1 MQALWISV
9 LLLSAP
15 AAPGAMPLDDV
26 ELRDAEGKVQR
37 LDSGDG
43 HPLLVIAFL
52 GNECPLSR
60 LYSARLA
67 ELHREF
73 APRGVAFVGVNSNRH
88 DSAADT
94 ARFARE
100 LQLPF
105 PLLKD
110 PANLLADR
118 LVAKRIAEVF
128 VLDRRREVR
137 YRGRVDDQYTPGVQ
151 RPAPTRRDLASALEE
166 LLAGK
171 PVGLPATE
179 AAGCLIDRLKRP
191 PARGEVTYCKH
202 VAPVLQRHCQVCH
215 RTGQIAPFPLTTYDE
230 TLAWAETM
238 REVVRQGRMPP
249 WHAEAPPGHFAND
262 PRLTEPEKQLL
273 EAWVAAGCPEG
284 DPAELPPPATFPD
297 GWTIG
302 KPDQVIPIPEP
313 FTVPAAGVIEYQMIE
328 VDPGFR
334 QDRWIQAAE
343 VRPGNRGV
351 VHHCSVFLKPPG
363 AKGLVARGELGS
375 CYVAGWTPGTPPW
388 VFPEGMAKLVPA
400 GWRFLFVLHYTPNGS
415 VQTDRT
421 SLGLTFADPKAVR
434 KEVATNLQ
442 LDENL
447 CIPPHAADHRVA
459 HEARMEHD
467 VLLLAMFPHMHLRGK
482 SFRYEAAYPDGTTEV
497 LLNVPRWDFN
507 WQNRYV
513 LAEPKRL
520 PAGTLLRCSAV
531 YDNSTGNP
539 INPDPNMAVR
549 TGPQSWD
556 EMFNGYYELALA
568 DQDLTQPPS
577 PGERLRWAVGV
588 VVRPLP
594 AALIVVAGFL
604 LLRRHV
610 RRKVLASGPL
620 AG

>member
-1 MQALWISV
+1 MQALWFSV
-9 LLLSAP
+9 LLLSATAAP
-15 AAPGAMPLDDV
+15 AAMPIDDV

-37 LDSGDG
+37 LGDG
-43 HPLLVIAFL
+43 HDHQLLVIAFL

-88 DSAADT
+88 DSAADS

-100 LQLPF
+100 QQLPF

-110 PANLLADR
+110 PAHLLADR
-118 LVAKRIAEVF
+118 LGATRIAEVF
-128 VLDRRREVR
+128 VLDGQRAVR

-151 RPAPTRRDLASALEE
+151 RPAPTRRDLAAALEE

-171 PVGLPATE
+171 PVSRPETE
-179 AAGCLIDRLKRP
+179 AAGCVIDRVKRP
-191 PARGEVTYCKH
+191 PIRGAVTYCRH
-202 VAPVLQRHCQVCH
+202 IAPILQQHCQVCH
-215 RTGQIAPFPLTTYDE
+215 RAGQIAPFPLTTYDE

-238 REVVRQGRMPP
+238 REVVQQGRMPP
-249 WHAEAPPGHFAND
+249 WHAEAPLGHFAND
-262 PRLTEPEKQLL
+262 PRLTEPEKRLL
-273 EAWVAAGCPEG
+273 DDWVTAGCPEG
-284 DPAELPPPATFPD
+284 DVADLPPPATFPEE
-297 GWTIG
+297 WAIG
-302 KPDQVIPIPEP
+302 MPDQIIPLPEP
-313 FTVPAAGVIEYQMIE
+313 FTVPAAGVLEYQRIE

-334 QDRWIQAAE
+334 QNRWIQAAE

-363 AKGLVARGELGS
+363 AKGLVARGELDS
-375 CYVAGWTPGTPPW
+375 CYLTGWTPGTPPW

-400 GWRFLFVLHYTPNGS
+400 GWHFLFVLHYTPNGS

-421 SLGLTFADPKAVR
+421 SLGLTFADPRKVR
-434 KEVATNLQ
+434 KEVSTNLQ

-447 CIPPHAADHRVA
+447 GIPPNVADHCVE

-482 SFRYEAAYPDGTTEV
+482 SFRYEAVYPDGTNEV
-497 LLNVPRWDFN
+497 VLNVPRWDFN
-507 WQNRYV
+507 WQNRYI

-531 YDNSTGNP
+531 YDNSAGNP
-539 INPDPNMAVR
+539 VNPDPNV
-549 TGPQSWD
+549 TVHSGPQSWD

-577 PGERLRWAVGV
+577 LGERLRSAIGMVFG
-588 VVRPLP
+588 PLP
-594 AALIVVAGFL
+594 AAALLVVGGFL
-604 LLRRHV
+604 LLRRHI
-610 RRKVLASGPL
+610 RRKYTRCGEN
-620 AG
+620 

>member
-1 MQALWISV
+1 MQALCVSL
-9 LLLSAP
+9 LLLSAT
-15 AAPGAMPLDDV
+15 AAPGGIPVDDF
-26 ELRDAEGKVQR
+26 ELCDAQGNVHR
-37 LDSGDG
+37 LGIRND

-73 APRGVAFVGVNSNRH
+73 EPRGVAFVGVNSNRH
-88 DSAADT
+88 DSAADV

-100 LQLPF
+100 QQLPF
-105 PLLKD
+105 PLFKD
-110 PANLLADR
+110 PGQRAADR
-118 LVAKRIAEVF
+118 LGATRISEVF
-128 VLDRRREVR
+128 VLDGQGRVR
-137 YRGRVDDQYTPGVQ
+137 YRGRIDDQYTPGVQ
-151 RPAPTRRDLASALEE
+151 RPAPTRRDLATALDE

-171 PVGLPATE
+171 LVGRPETD
-179 AAGCLIDRLKRP
+179 AAGCVIDRDRRP
-191 PARGEVTYCKH
+191 AAHGEVTYCKD
-202 VAPVLQRHCQVCH
+202 VAPLVQRHCQVCH

-230 TLAWAETM
+230 TIAWADTI

-249 WHAEAPPGHFAND
+249 WHADAPPGRFAND
-262 PRLTEPEKQLL
+262 PRLTAREKQLL
-273 EAWVAAGCPEG
+273 DDWIANGCPEG
-284 DPAELPPPATFPD
+284 DAADLPPPAAFPEE
-297 GWTIG
+297 WAIG
-302 KPDQVIPIPEP
+302 QPDQVIPIPEP
-313 FTVPAAGVIEYQMIE
+313 FTVPASGVIEYQMIE

-334 QDRWIQAAE
+334 HDRWIQAAE
-343 VRPGNRGV
+343 VRPGNRSV

-363 AKGLVARGELGS
+363 TKNLVARGELGS
-375 CYVAGWTPGTPPW
+375 FYLAGWTPGTPPW

-400 GWRFLFVLHYTPNGS
+400 GWHFLFVLHYTPNGS

-442 LDENL
+442 LDLDL
-447 CIPPHAADHRVA
+447 CIPPHAAEHRVE

-467 VLLLAMFPHMHLRGK
+467 VLLLAMFPHVHLRGK
-482 SFRYEAAYPDGTTEV
+482 SFRYEAAYADGTTEV

-507 WQNRYV
+507 WQNRYI

-520 PAGTLLRCSAV
+520 PAGTLLRCTAV
-531 YDNSTGNP
+531 YDNSAGNP
-539 INPDPNMAVR
+539 VNPDPNATVH

-577 PGERLRWAVGV
+577 PGELLRSAVRLVFAPRPAAALV
-588 VVRPLP
+588 VVG
-594 AALIVVAGFL
+594 GFF
-604 LLRRHV
+604 LLRRHI
-610 RRKVLASGPL
+610 RRKILV
-620 AG
+620 